1 MIMKH
6 FIKIFTLIL
15 SATAFLLISKTDV
28 SAAEA
33 ETVDIT
39 VTSSDK
45 VKISNMTDDSYYTS
59 CSFSSG
65 SSITISS
72 DETFYGL
79 YITWNQNVSA
89 WTLEYN
95 GSSVS
100 CGNNGFLH
108 EYIPIKDGTSS
119 CVINLSADA
128 SICNIEAYSQGELP
142 SGVQVWETPCDSNAD
157 ILVFSTHADDEILFL
172 GGILA
177 TYGGN
182 QKLNVQIAYLCDFFY
197 TESYREHEK
206 LDGLWEAGIRHYPVK
221 GSFKDMGSRSLEL
234 AMSQYNYDDVLSY
247 VTGCIRCFKPLV
259 AVTQDLDGEYGH
271 GGHMLFAKAVYD
283 AVGISADES
292 YYPDSASEYGTW
304 DVPKTYFHLYTENQI
319 KLNLTVPLPNMGGR
333 TAIQVAQD
341 AYDRHVSQHKWDF
354 AITDSGNATTGN
366 AAYSCSTF
374 GLYRS
379 LVGADTGNDML
390 ENVTT
395 YEEQERLNKEQL
407 EKESREQASIQ
418 ESIEASVAEEY
429 NTDNSTDKTSK
440 GGSPVRLLIN
450 IIAIIIV
457 AVIIGLQFGRT
468 KNLYKKKYDENKDE
482 FKKDNE

>member
-1 MIMKH
+1 MKN
-6 FIKIFTLIL
+6 FIKLFTFIL
-15 SATAFLLISKTDV
+15 SAAAFLIISKTDV
-28 SAAEA
+28 MAAEA
-33 ETVDIT
+33 APVNIT
-39 VTSSDK
+39 ITSSDN

-59 CSFSSG
+59 CNFSSG

-95 GSSVS
+95 GSTLI

-108 EYIPIKDGTSS
+108 EYIPIKGGTSS
-119 CVINLSADA
+119 CVIKLSADA
-128 SICNIEAYSQGELP
+128 SICNLAAYSQGELP
-142 SGVQVWETPCDSNAD
+142 SSVQVWEAPCDNNTD

-182 QKLNVQIAYLCDFFY
+182 QNLNVQIAYLCDFFY

-221 GSFKDMGSRSLEL
+221 GSFKDIGSRSLEL
-234 AMSQYNYDDVLSY
+234 AMNQYNYDDVLSY
-247 VTGCIRCFKPLV
+247 VTGCIRRFKPLV
-259 AVTQDLDGEYGH
+259 AVTQDLNGEYGH

-283 AVGISADES
+283 AVGISADNS
-292 YYPDSASEYGTW
+292 YYPDSASQYGIW
-304 DVPKTYFHLYTENQI
+304 DVPKTYFHLYPENQI
-319 KLNLTVPLPNMGGR
+319 KLNLSVPLSNMGGR
-333 TAIQVAQD
+333 NAIQVAQD
-341 AYDRHVSQHKWDF
+341 AYDKHVSQHKWDF

-395 YEEQERLNKEQL
+395 YEEQERLTKERM
-407 EKESREQASIQ
+407 EKESIEQASV
-418 ESIEASVAEEY
+418 EASVEASIAEEY
-429 NTDNSTDKTSK
+429 NNSHNSSDNTSK
-440 GGSPVRLLIN
+440 GGSPVRLIIN

-457 AVIIGLQFGRT
+457 AAVIILQFNRT
-468 KNLYKKKYDENKDE
+468 KNLYNKKYNENKDE
-482 FKKDNE
+482 FQKDQK

>member
-1 MIMKH
+1 MKH
-6 FIKIFTLIL
+6 FIKLSALIL

-33 ETVDIT
+33 KTVDIT
-39 VTSSDK
+39 VTSSDN
-45 VKISNMTDDSYYTS
+45 VKISNMTDNSYYTS

-65 SSITISS
+65 SSIKISS

-79 YITWNQNVSA
+79 YITWNQNVSE

-95 GSSVS
+95 GTTAS

-108 EYIPIKDGTSS
+108 EYIPIKEGTSS
-119 CVINLSADA
+119 CVINMSAEA
-128 SICNIEAYSQGELP
+128 GICNIEAYSQGELP
-142 SGVQVWETPCDSNAD
+142 SSVQVWEAPCDNNTD

-182 QKLNVQIAYLCDFFY
+182 QNLNVQIAYLCDFFY

-221 GSFKDMGSRSLEL
+221 GNFKDIGSRSLEL

-247 VTGCIRCFKPLV
+247 VTGCIRRFKPLV
-259 AVTQDLDGEYGH
+259 AVTQDLNGEYGH

-292 YYPDSASEYGTW
+292 YYPDSVSEYGIW

-319 KLNLTVPLPNMGGR
+319 KLNLSIPLSNMGGR

-341 AYDRHVSQHKWDF
+341 AYDKHVSQHKWDF

-366 AAYSCSTF
+366 AAYSCSAF

-390 ENVTT
+390 ENITT
-395 YEEQERLNKEQL
+395 YEEQERLTKERL
-407 EKESREQASIQ
+407 ENESREQAAIESSIA
-418 ESIEASVAEEY
+418 EANNASDDSS
-429 NTDNSTDKTSK
+429 DNTSK

-457 AVIIGLQFGRT
+457 AVIIGLQFSRT
-468 KNLYKKKYDENKDE
+468 KNLYKKKYDENKDDFE
-482 FKKDNE
+482 KNQK